1 MIQIISSWLSKGLP
15 RWSTRKGGIAQ
26 LLASNTRSS
35 LHLQP
40 THSIISKR
48 PIVSG
53 TNALKQSVEMTKV
66 VFWTIRHYA
75 KRRYFPSKIRK
86 CQNIQELSRKG
97 THLVPWSHLAYKQ
110 RPPLLP
116 WYSSMS
122 MVEKRWQCQI
132 GVSKSEG

>member
-53 TNALKQSVEMTKV
+53 TNALKQSVEMTKA

-75 KRRYFPSKIRK
+75 KGDIFQVKLENVRIFRNCLERV
-86 CQNIQELSRKG
+86 
-97 THLVPWSHLAYKQ
+97 HLVPWSHLAYK
-110 RPPLLP
+110 
-116 WYSSMS
+116 
-122 MVEKRWQCQI
+122 
-132 GVSKSEG
+132 